1 MEITLRVEISAESIF
16 KFIRKCMLPDLK
28 KGTLDTQE
36 GPQEPKFK
44 VIYVKPKG
52 LKINA
57 VKAIKN
63 VLDLSLK
70 EAKDIIDNAPTVLKI
85 TTSEQEASG
94 LKKEIET
101 EDPYSEVIIVQCQ

>member
-28 KGTLDTQE
+28 KGTLDTQ
-36 GPQEPKFK
+36 GDPQEPEFK

-52 LKINA
+52 HRISA
-57 VKAIKN
+57 VKAVRN

-70 EAKDIIDNAPTVLKI
+70 EAKDIIDNSPTVLKT
-85 TTSEQEASG
+85 TTSEQEALG
-94 LKKEIET
+94 LKKAIEA
-101 EDPYSEVIIVQCQ
+101 EDPDSEVMVKQC